1 MPGMEAAMIDVI
13 LTAEIFIVLQIH
25 FSRRGGK
32 RLIKDNIILSDEKC
46 TDNLQLL
53 SHKNV
58 LWKRPRNSSHIGRS
72 RKEG

>member
-1 MPGMEAAMIDVI
+1 MPGMEAAMIYVI
-13 LTAEIFIVLQIH
+13 LVAEIFTVLQIH

-32 RLIKDNIILSDEKC
+32 RLIKDIILSDEKC
-46 TDNLQLL
+46 TDHLQLL